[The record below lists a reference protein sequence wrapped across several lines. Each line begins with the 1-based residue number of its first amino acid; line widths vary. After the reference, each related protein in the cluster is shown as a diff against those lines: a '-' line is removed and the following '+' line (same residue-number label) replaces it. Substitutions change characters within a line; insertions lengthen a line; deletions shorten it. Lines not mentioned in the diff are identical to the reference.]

1 MFLAEA
7 FKFHLQLQEKI
18 PKKLVKEKQRVSTES
33 SKSSFSS
40 SSRSSSFSSL
50 DQNKTA
56 QIETSS
62 FNQTIFPET
71 PTRPMKQTIV
81 PETPTQPTNQPNVS
95 LQLRQP
101 SLDLRDVVKDS
112 IYREARALSVKTGG
126 KGEAMGNT
134 LIYIDSPRPLQ
145 APKSVKPRATGLNDS
160 FRILAKLRE
169 APRNYKEHRDGFT
182 LSSLKDAPRL
192 SYDGRISQDAYKSTI
207 KLKELPRL
215 SLDGRQGSIRGSA
228 PEPKSNF
235 LLKDLQRRNGNSGN
249 MLNHQQEPEI
259 SKRPSSIVAKLMGL
273 ESTPQSTS
281 TSENSLEIMSSCQA
295 DKYDRFSE
303 ATDET
308 KQNRI
313 SRSPR
318 NSQDHVSPRLKNADS
333 VIRPTSGSRFPI
345 EPAPWRQPE
354 GSQSSELPAFMHGET
369 TTKAPNCPSI
379 YGEIEKRLSELEF
392 KKSGKDLR
400 ALKQILEGMQ
410 KTKEALDTKRERAA
424 NFASQTSKNSS
435 SYQSSN
441 LESPRKLQNKD
452 PISATIK
459 GSPSPKSHKSPTVI
473 MKPVNLIR
481 RTSDPAPSMIPTEN
495 MSVLRKPHG
504 SADGRKF
511 SMQSAKDLV
520 SRNNHIQGPF
530 NRLTCATDKT
540 TSVRTSKSASAL
552 KLPQH
557 IIGENNTCSATV
569 SPRWQQRKFGLQK
582 QSPPPTIPSSDSSK
596 TNRQHTKQPVGP
608 NSPGRKVRPRSPNL
622 QQCNEQLS
630 EISSAMRDLS
640 HEIDAISLKSES
652 SINFNSH
659 MDTELTEVTSTNQSD
674 KINTTFFQQDGQKQ
688 SVSVL
693 AIIYPCE
700 YFNYPV

>member
-1 MFLAEA
+1 
-7 FKFHLQLQEKI
+7 
-18 PKKLVKEKQRVSTES
+18 
-33 SKSSFSS
+33 
-40 SSRSSSFSSL
+40 
-50 DQNKTA
+50 
-56 QIETSS
+56 
-62 FNQTIFPET
+62 
-71 PTRPMKQTIV
+71 
-81 PETPTQPTNQPNVS
+81 
-95 LQLRQP
+95 
-101 SLDLRDVVKDS
+101 
-112 IYREARALSVKTGG
+112 
-126 KGEAMGNT
+126 MGNT

-160 FRILAKLRE
+160 FRILANLRE
-169 APRNYKEHRDGFT
+169 APRNYKEQRDGFM

-215 SLDGRQGSIRGSA
+215 SLDSRQGSIRGSA
-228 PEPKSNF
+228 PEPESNF
-235 LLKDLQRRNGNSGN
+235 LLKDQQRRNGNSGN
-249 MLNHQQEPEI
+249 MLIHQQEPEI

-273 ESTPQSTS
+273 ESAPQSTS

-295 DKYDRFSE
+295 DKCDRFSE

-318 NSQDHVSPRLKNADS
+318 NSQDHISPRLKNADS
-333 VIRPTSGSRFPI
+333 VMRPTSGSRFPI

-354 GSQSSELPAFMHGET
+354 CSQSSELPAFMYGET
-369 TTKAPNCPSI
+369 TTKAPNCPSV

-441 LESPRKLQNKD
+441 LASPRKLQTKD
-452 PISATIK
+452 PICATIK
-459 GSPSPKSHKSPTVI
+459 GSPSSKSHKSPTVI
-473 MKPVNLIR
+473 MKPVKPAKLIS
-481 RTSDPAPSMIPTEN
+481 RTSDPASSMIPTEN

-520 SRNNHIQGPF
+520 SRNNHIQGPLS
-530 NRLTCATDKT
+530 RLTCATAKT
-540 TSVRTSKSASAL
+540 TSVRTSKSVSAL
-552 KLPQH
+552 KLPRH

-569 SPRWQQRKFGLQK
+569 SPRLQQRKFGLQK

-622 QQCNEQLS
+622 QQCNERLS
-630 EISSAMRDLS
+630 EIGSAMRDLS
-640 HEIDAISLKSES
+640 HESDAISLKSES
-652 SINFNSH
+652 SINFNPH
-659 MDTELTEVTSTNQSD
+659 MDTEMTEVMSTNQSD
-674 KINTTFFQQDGQKQ
+674 KINTTFFQLDGQKQ

-693 AIIYPCE
+693 ANIYPCK
-700 YFNYPV
+700 YFNYLV